1 MRNTI
6 KDVAKL
12 ANVSVATV
20 SRVINNR
27 NNVSSDVKYTVEQA
41 IRELGYIPNNAA
53 RTLVKKQTDTIA
65 VLLRSLHSPFFS
77 DFIHGIDDA
86 AKELDRNIIYCSLGE
101 KTDTR
106 DRYIKYL
113 TNGIADGVIIYGSLF
128 TDKEMIEQLQRVN
141 FPFLLIENN
150 FQSMHVDQFL
160 VDNLG
165 GAKRAVEYLLHLNHR
180 NIAYF
185 VGNPNKK
192 VILERL
198 TGYLEAMQD
207 NGLFIRDSY
216 IQYTANN
223 GENIREQVKALMSM
237 NDKDRPTAIFCSS
250 DKIAIKVI
258 NALIDMQYEVP
269 KDVSVIGFDSITS
282 YDIHYKGPKI
292 TSVKQP
298 LYEMGYDSIMTIH
311 KRLAGADQQVN
322 REYKTVLT
330 ELESV
335 LPIST

>member
-1 MRNTI
+1 MRTTI
-6 KDVAKL
+6 KDVARV

-27 NNVSSDVKYTVEQA
+27 NNVSSEVKATVEKTIQD
-41 IRELGYIPNNAA
+41 LGYIPNNAA

-77 DFIHGIDDA
+77 EFIHGIDDA
-86 AKELDRNIIYCSLGE
+86 AKELNRNIIYCSLGE
-101 KTDTR
+101 QTSTR

-113 TNGIADGVIIYGSLF
+113 TNGVADGIIIYGSLF
-128 TDKEMIEQLQRVN
+128 SDKEMIEQLQRVK

-165 GAKRAVEYLLHLNHR
+165 GAKKAIEYLIHLNHR

-192 VILERL
+192 VILERQ
-198 TGYLEAMQD
+198 TGYLEAMQE
-207 NGLFIRDSY
+207 NGVLIRDYY
-216 IQYTANN
+216 IQYVANS
-223 GENIREQVKALMSM
+223 GEKIKNQVAELMDKEQEE
-237 NDKDRPTAIFCSS
+237 RPTAIFCSS

-258 NALIDMQYEVP
+258 KALFDMGYNVP
-269 KDVSVIGFDSITS
+269 KDVSVVGFDNITS
-282 YDIHYKGPKI
+282 YDISYDGPKI
-292 TSVKQP
+292 TSIKQP
-298 LYEMGYDSIMTIH
+298 LYEMGYDSIMKIND
-311 KRLAGADQQVN
+311 RLLGSEQLISK
-322 REYKTVLT
+322 EYKTTLT
-330 ELESV
+330 KLESV
-335 LPIST
+335 SPLTT